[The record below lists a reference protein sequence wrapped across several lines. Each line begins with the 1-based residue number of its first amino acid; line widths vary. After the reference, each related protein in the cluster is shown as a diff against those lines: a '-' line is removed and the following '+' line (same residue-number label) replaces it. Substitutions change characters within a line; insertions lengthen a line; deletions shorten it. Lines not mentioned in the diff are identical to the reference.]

1 MRNNQPTH
9 GRQVPLRRPAGLH
22 TLRPP
27 ANLGVRSDDLLARLA
42 GREQRIAKLE
52 KALNGTLQVVS
63 KVGA

>member
-9 GRQVPLRRPAGLH
+9 GRQVPLRRLAGLH
-22 TLRPP
+22 TLRTHDDL
-27 ANLGVRSDDLLARLA
+27 AVRSDARLTRRA

-52 KALNGTLQVVS
+52 KALDGTLQVVS